1 MCSSYIADLSSRAW
15 RPGLN
20 RAHLHGGGG
29 AVPSGSTSR
38 ASSSRGTD
46 RTSCASRA
54 GRTCG
59 TRSAGGT
66 GRTSGPHWSW
76 NPLGTG
82 CTGCT
87 IRSGNSL
94 RTGGASGTRRRRT
107 GRTGWRARGGTG
119 RWRTRR
125 WRAGRRT
132 AGSVGWPTFS
142 VEIRN
147 YAALAPTVSV
157 GNKIL
162 FHNRSFG
169 IMMFL
174 IFTVAVPHPILCRS
188 VVLCPSRPLHRSR
201 FLS

>member
-1 MCSSYIADLSSRAW
+1 MTRNRIFTDGLLSYIK
-15 RPGLN
+15 RPGGTCC
-20 RAHLHGGGG
+20 AGG
-29 AVPSGSTSR
+29 AGRAGGASSTRSTSR
-38 ASSSRGTD
+38 SSGS
-46 RTSCASRA
+46 
-54 GRTCG
+54 GRSSG
-59 TRSAGGT
+59 ARSAGRSSGT
-66 GRTSGPHWSW
+66 GRTSGTHWSW

-82 CTGCT
+82 W
-87 IRSGNSL
+87 
-94 RTGGASGTRRRRT
+94 TGGASGTRRRRT
-107 GRTGWRARGGTG
+107 GWRARGRTG
-119 RWRTRR
+119 RWRTGR

-132 AGSVGWPTFS
+132 AGSVGWPAFS